1 MARVCLFGART
12 QTGRSAPKTA
22 THLPHIGAVGG
33 GSYRQVSLERLEMKD
48 LVKKLSKLEEEQFVV
63 IGACPAGKH
72 DTVTKKVAKY
82 QSGSKIIAA
91 WASKEAYP
99 VP

>member
-1 MARVCLFGART
+1 
-12 QTGRSAPKTA
+12 
-22 THLPHIGAVGG
+22 
-33 GSYRQVSLERLEMKD
+33 MKD

-99 VP
+99 VA

>member
-1 MARVCLFGART
+1 
-12 QTGRSAPKTA
+12 
-22 THLPHIGAVGG
+22 
-33 GSYRQVSLERLEMKD
+33 MKD

-99 VP
+99 VPPKSAALTSPVPSR